1 MSKTIAPKTRK
12 ENNVPDTADAEQWLD
27 ADRFKFKG
35 NIYRIVNN
43 VVQKEG

>member
-12 ENNVPDTADAEQWLD
+12 ESKIPDTTEAEKWLD
-27 ADRFKFKG
+27 ADRFVFKK

-43 VVQKEG
+43 VVQKET